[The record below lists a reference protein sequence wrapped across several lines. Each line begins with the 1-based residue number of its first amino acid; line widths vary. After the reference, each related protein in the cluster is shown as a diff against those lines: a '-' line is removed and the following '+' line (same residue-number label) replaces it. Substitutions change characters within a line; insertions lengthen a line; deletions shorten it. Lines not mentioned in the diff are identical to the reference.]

1 MATVVLAP
9 VATRVQHPS
18 RAANIKVPYLV
29 EALIDL
35 AAAATAKGSAL
46 AAADVITCIRIP
58 AESVVLFAGLEVVTA
73 QAGGSAD
80 QSIGL
85 GDSGSTSRWVAAFD
99 LDAAVAGA
107 HAPIVVATANPT
119 VFGTTSTIDI
129 IVTAATTVGTTGL
142 LRVYAMIVDASNRA
156 KPGIAALTS

>member
-1 MATVVLAP
+1 MATVVLADA
-9 VATRVQHPS
+9 ATRTQRPS
-18 RAANIKVPYLV
+18 RASNVKIPYLV
-29 EALIDL
+29 EMTLDL
-35 AAAATAKGSAL
+35 AVAATTKGSAL
-46 AAADVITCIRIP
+46 AAADVITCLRIP
-58 AESVVLFAGLEVVTA
+58 AETVVLFAGFEVVTA

-119 VFGTTSTIDI
+119 VFGTTSTIDMI
-129 IVTAATTVGTTGL
+129 ITAATTVGTSGVI
-142 LRVYAMIVDASNRA
+142 RVYAMMIDVSNA
-156 KPGIAALTS
+156 NKPGIAQLKS

>member
-1 MATVVLAP
+1 MATVALAP

-18 RAANIKVPYLV
+18 RAANVKVPYLI
-29 EALIDL
+29 EATVDL
-35 AAAATAKGSAL
+35 AVAATTKGSAL
-46 AAADVITCIRIP
+46 AAADVLQVLRIP
-58 AESVVLFAGLEVVTA
+58 AESVVLFGGIEVVTA

-107 HAPIVVATANPT
+107 HAPIAVATANPT
-119 VFGTTSTIDI
+119 AFGTTSTVDI
-129 IVTAATTVGTTGL
+129 IITAATTVGTSGL
-142 LRVYAMIVDASNRA
+142 LRVYAMLVDASNAA
-156 KPGIAALTS
+156 KPGLAALKS